1 MAASTGAPDAA
12 GQEEAATRLQ
22 QRLQLQQQLLQQ
34 RVDER
39 MQQPAP
45 LRRSP
50 SEAFL
55 FRGLLYVKIVLGF
68 VVGALLLLA
77 ITHLDA
83 TARLV
88 KDLIS
93 GVQHLGSLAPL
104 AYIGL
109 YVLLIALFMP
119 AEFMHLAAGFIFSR
133 IYGEGPGIVVA
144 FLCSLCGALLSGL
157 CCFLISRHLL
167 YDSLHAWM
175 GSSRLFR
182 AFDSAVEEGGLT
194 FVALIRLSPILPYSR
209 SLPLLT
215 GWFLPR
221 GAGSSRRL
229 LTSYLF
235 GVTALKAS
243 DLLLGTFSG
252 TPLIL
257 IFNFIGSALSDLKD
271 IDIRDFSW
279 TWQRIGLVLLGV
291 LMATASMVYIT
302 RLTRR
307 KLEAAYASSLQ
318 DPAQR
323 AQLLLDAAPGG
334 GSLA

>member
-1 MAASTGAPDAA
+1 MAASGGAPDAA
-12 GQEEAATRLQ
+12 VQEEAATRLQ

-34 RVDER
+34 RIDER
-39 MQQPAP
+39 MQQPP
-45 LRRSP
+45 SLRRSP

-55 FRGLLYVKIVLGF
+55 FRGLLFLKIGLGV
-68 VVGALLLLA
+68 VVGVLLLLA
-77 ITHLDA
+77 LTHLDA
-83 TARLV
+83 TAGLV

-133 IYGEGPGIVVA
+133 IYGEGAGIVVA

-157 CCFLISRHLL
+157 CCFMISRHLL

-175 GSSRLFR
+175 GGSRLFR

-194 FVALIRLSPILPYSR
+194 FVALIRLSPILPYS
-209 SLPLLT
+209 
-215 GWFLPR
+215 
-221 GAGSSRRL
+221 

-257 IFNFIGSALSDLKD
+257 VFNFIGSALSDLKD

-291 LMATASMVYIT
+291 LMAAASMVYIT

-307 KLEAAYASSLQ
+307 KLEAAYASALRN
-318 DPAQR
+318 PAQR